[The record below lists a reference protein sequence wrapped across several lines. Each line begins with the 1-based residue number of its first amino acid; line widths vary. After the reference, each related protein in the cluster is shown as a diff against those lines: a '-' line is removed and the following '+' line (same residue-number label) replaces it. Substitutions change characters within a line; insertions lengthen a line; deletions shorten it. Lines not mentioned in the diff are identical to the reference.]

1 MGIYVVIANRTLAGA
16 ALAGQIDRI
25 LGQDAGATFRV
36 VAPVSLPNFA
46 AVEIGGAMGGIA
58 VVDVDG
64 RERALDE
71 ARQRVD
77 ELVTRLRATG
87 APASGE
93 VVIGDPVPAVVA
105 LAAGGDVAEVIVST
119 LPSRLS
125 RVLRQDLPQ
134 RLRRR
139 IDVPVTLIEATDDPG
154 AHDARPTTA
163 DRPGMTADTP
173 PTVDAP
179 RPADELRPAHE
190 STPRTDPER
199 ERGTMTERVYKI
211 IELVGTSTESW
222 EKAAAAA
229 VMTAQQSIRDLR
241 VAEVVQLDLVV
252 GDGEVTV
259 YRAKVKVSFK
269 YERADS

>member
-25 LGQDAGATFRV
+25 LGQDPGATFRV

-77 ELVTRLRATG
+77 ELVARLRATG

-154 AHDARPTTA
+154 AHDAPPTTVDRPTT
-163 DRPGMTADTP
+163 TADAPQTA
-173 PTVDAP
+173 DAP
-179 RPADELRPAHE
+179 RPAEAP
-190 STPRTDPER
+190 TPRTDPER

-229 VMTAQQSIRDLR
+229 VLTAQQSIRDLR